1 MAQLIVLSNPLPIS
15 MIHPQGIDH
24 SKSAS
29 TATNMA
35 TWLRNVGRR
44 RKRKQENVSNAT
56 KKSTLQRTIKRS
68 SQ

>member
-1 MAQLIVLSNPLPIS
+1 
-15 MIHPQGIDH
+15 MIHPQGINH
-24 SKSAS
+24 NKSAS

-56 KKSTLQRTIKRS
+56 KKSTLQRTVKRS